1 MSAAEKSQRL
11 LVVEIR
17 HEQDVVLARQRGR
30 QIAGALGFVIQ
41 QQTRIAT
48 ALSEIARNAYQ
59 YAGGGRVEFS
69 LVTEPHPT
77 DPRRNRQTLV
87 IEVRDKGPG
96 IARLEAILAGQY
108 RSESGLGIGI
118 VGTKRLMDRVEIQS
132 SDHGTTVTLCKTLPP
147 TAVPLNE
154 RQIQALADQFA
165 EQPTASPYQEI
176 QAQNQELIQVIEE
189 NQDRQDELSRVNQ
202 ELAETNTGV
211 LALYDE
217 LETLHRISLMLA
229 SKLDLKALI
238 QAIIDVTTQL
248 TDAEIGA
255 FFLREEK
262 TGRWMHYASSGP
274 AAEVLEGF
282 PPASAPDFFGTNF
295 AELGMEHIPDFPA
308 HTESCSTSQFAQ
320 ALADKMV
327 VRSCLSVPVIESGET
342 LVGALIFASSKPR
355 VFTER
360 SERILTSI
368 ASQAAVG
375 IEKAQLFQTVAA
387 ASAAKD
393 DFLAMLSH
401 ELRTPLNPVMAIV
414 SSLHGDPRVPADL
427 REDVAV
433 IWRNIRLEARLIDDL
448 LDFNRLIKGKLQL
461 SQEPLDIHP
470 LIASVIDICREE
482 LAAKSHRL
490 TTHLEATRTTVHG
503 DAARLQQSLWNVLKN
518 AIKFTPEQGAIEI
531 RTWNVDET
539 LRIEVT
545 DTGRGIEEDAIER
558 IFTAF
563 EQGPSP
569 VASHFGGLGLGLS
582 IARMFVDLHGGKISA
597 TSPGLGQGATIRID
611 LPLVEAASAPE
622 KATPQTQPAI
632 MKGGGRILLV
642 DDHADTLENLARL
655 LRRRGYEVAAAADG
669 AQADAAVRRET
680 FDLFVSDL
688 GLPDIS
694 GHQLLSSLRTVQDR
708 PAIALSG
715 YGMESDVAS
724 SKAAGFQEHL
734 TKPIDINLLAQTI
747 ERLLHPRA

>member
-1 MSAAEKSQRL
+1 MSAADKIQRL
-11 LVVEIR
+11 LAVEIR

-30 QIAGALGFVIQ
+30 QIAGALGFIIQ

-69 LVTEPHPT
+69 VLTQPLPT
-77 DPRRNRQTLV
+77 DPRRGRQSLV

-96 IARLEAILAGQY
+96 IARLDAILAGQY

-132 SDHGTTVTLCKTLPP
+132 TKEGTSVTLHKALPANAA
-147 TAVPLNE
+147 AVSE
-154 RQIQALADQFA
+154 RQIQALVDQFA
-165 EQPTASPYQEI
+165 EQPPATPFQEI

-189 NQDRQDELSRVNQ
+189 TEERRDELARVNQ

-238 QAIIDVTTQL
+238 QSIIDVTTQL

-255 FFLREEK
+255 FFLRDEE
-262 TGRWMHYASSGP
+262 TGCWVHYARSGP
-274 AAEVLEGF
+274 TAEVLEGF
-282 PPASAPDFFGTNF
+282 PPSSAADFFGANF
-295 AELGMEHIPDFPA
+295 AELGMEHIPDFTTHGEP
-308 HTESCSTSQFAQ
+308 CSTSQFA
-320 ALADKMV
+320 AAMAGKMV
-327 VRSCLSVPVIESGET
+327 VRSCLSVPVIEAGDK
-342 LVGALIFASSKPR
+342 LVGALVFASSKPR

-414 SSLHGDPRVPADL
+414 SSLHGDSRVPADL

-461 SQEPLDIHP
+461 NQEPLDIHP
-470 LIASVIDICREE
+470 LIASVIDICRDE
-482 LAAKSHRL
+482 LDAKLQVLS
-490 TTHLEATRTTVHG
+490 THLEAARETVHG
-503 DAARLQQSLWNVLKN
+503 DAARLQQALWNVLKN
-518 AIKFTPEQGAIEI
+518 AIKFTPEHGFIEI
-531 RTWNVDET
+531 KTRNFGEM

-545 DTGRGIEEDAIER
+545 DTGRGIEASAIEQ

-563 EQGPSP
+563 EQGPSV
-569 VASHFGGLGLGLS
+569 VATHFGGLGLGLS
-582 IARMFVDLHGGKISA
+582 IARMFVDQHGGRISA
-597 TSPGLGQGATIRID
+597 ISPGVGRGATIRID
-611 LPLVEAASAPE
+611 LPLIDAATVREKSAPLAGP
-622 KATPQTQPAI
+622 ATVNAS
-632 MKGGGRILLV
+632 GRILLV
-642 DDHADTLENLARL
+642 DDHADTLNNLARL
-655 LRRRGYEVAAAADG
+655 LRRRGYEIAVAADG
-669 AQADAAVRRET
+669 AQANEAVRRET

-688 GLPDIS
+688 GLPDVS
-694 GHQLLSSLRTVQDR
+694 GHQLLSSLREVQDC

-747 ERLLHPRA
+747 EQLLHSRT